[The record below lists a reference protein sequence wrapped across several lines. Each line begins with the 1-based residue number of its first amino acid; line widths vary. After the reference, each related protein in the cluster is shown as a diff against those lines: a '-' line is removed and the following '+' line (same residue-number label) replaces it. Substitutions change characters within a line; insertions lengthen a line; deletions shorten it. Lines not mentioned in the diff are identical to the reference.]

1 MDRKQLYIA
10 GILGTALCVPV
21 HSEEP
26 PSLVIYENV
35 LRNMDNEMKEKVNLS
50 IAQLREEGYS
60 CSQATLLGLCRTLGS
75 NLTEAQIKAISSGLR
90 GGIGRTF
97 EDGTCGALTA
107 GVMALGLYTASSND
121 EKVVALSKELF
132 EHFKKT
138 YGTVKCGDIVR
149 KFKFTKCTG
158 CCLCMGEKVVEIL
171 QRENIQLPQQASTI
185 AWNDTTNNKQL

>member
-1 MDRKQLYIA
+1 MGRKQLYIA
-10 GILGTALCVPV
+10 GMLGAAFCAPA
-21 HSEEP
+21 HSEGL
-26 PSLVIYENV
+26 PSPVIDESIVKYTSSE
-35 LRNMDNEMKEKVNLS
+35 LKEKVNQA
-50 IAQLREEGYS
+50 IAQLRKEGYS

-75 NLTEAQIKAISSGLR
+75 NLTETQIKAISSGLR

-107 GVMALGLYTASSND
+107 GVMALGLYTASCDD

-138 YGTVKCGDIVR
+138 YGTVKCGDIVG

-158 CCLCMGEKVVEIL
+158 CCLCMGEKVMELL
-171 QRENIQLPQQASTI
+171 QQKSIQLPQAPTV
-185 AWNDTTNNKQL
+185 AWNDDAAYLHR

>member
-10 GILGTALCVPV
+10 GMLGAAFCAPA
-21 HSEEP
+21 HSEGLH
-26 PSLVIYENV
+26 SSVIDEGIVKYTSSE
-35 LRNMDNEMKEKVNLS
+35 LKEKVNQA

-60 CSQATLLGLCRTLGS
+60 CSQATLLGLCRTLGG

-107 GVMALGLYTASSND
+107 GVMALGLYTASSDD
-121 EKVVALSKELF
+121 EKAVALSKELF

-138 YGTVKCGDIVR
+138 YGTVKCGDIVG

-158 CCLCMGEKVVEIL
+158 CCLCMGEKIVELL
-171 QRENIQLPQQASTI
+171 QRENIQLPQAPTV
-185 AWNDTTNNKQL
+185 AWNDITENK